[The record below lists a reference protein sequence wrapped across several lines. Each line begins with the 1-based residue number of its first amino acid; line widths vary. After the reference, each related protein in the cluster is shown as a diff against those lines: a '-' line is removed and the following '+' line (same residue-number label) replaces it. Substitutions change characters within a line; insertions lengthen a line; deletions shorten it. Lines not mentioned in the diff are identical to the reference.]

1 MRNKL
6 RPYLTAF
13 RVRALLETQYR
24 GAALGGLVTQLFFGL
39 VYAYLYAALYA
50 GSDPAGLR
58 ATVTYVW
65 LQQMFFRALF
75 VSDGE
80 LQQQIL
86 SGSLAYTL
94 CRPVDQH
101 LYWISRN
108 LAAQVVGMLM
118 RALPML
124 ALQLIVPAE
133 VRMALPAS
141 PLALVQFVV
150 SLLLGVFCVS
160 QIHAIG
166 LALTMKTLDNRGLSA
181 MLSLLLMTFSGN
193 VIPLTLFPDSL
204 QTLMRFQPFAQALDA
219 PIRAYLYAPPM
230 GEWLISVAVQ
240 VVWIAVLMALG
251 RWMWARQL
259 RNVTVQGG

>member
-1 MRNKL
+1 MRSKL
-6 RPYLTAF
+6 RPYMTAF

-39 VYAYLYAALYA
+39 VYAYLYSALYA

-86 SGSLAYTL
+86 SGSLCYTL

-124 ALQLIVPAE
+124 LLQLIVPAQ
-133 VRMALPAS
+133 VRMALPTS
-141 PLALVQFVV
+141 PLALAQFVV
-150 SLLLGVFCVS
+150 SLMLGVFCVS

-166 LALTMKTLDNRGLSA
+166 LACTMKTLDNRGLSA

-193 VIPLTLFPDSL
+193 VVPLTLFPDSL
-204 QTLMRFQPFAQALDA
+204 QALMRYQPFAQALDA
-219 PIRAYLYAPPM
+219 PIRAYLNAPPM
-230 GEWLISVAVQ
+230 GEWLISVVVQ
-240 VVWIAVLMALG
+240 LIWIAVLMALG

>member
-1 MRNKL
+1 MNKL

-13 RVRALLETQYR
+13 RIRALLETQYR

-39 VYAYLYAALYA
+39 VYAYLYSALYA

-108 LAAQVVGMLM
+108 LAAQVVGAGM

-124 ALQLIVPAE
+124 LMQFLLPAE

-141 PLALVQFVV
+141 PLAFMQFLLCLV
-150 SLLLGVFCVS
+150 LGIFCVS
-160 QIHAIG
+160 QVHAIT
-166 LALTMKTLDNRGLSA
+166 LACTMKTLDNRGLSA

-193 VIPLTLFPDSL
+193 VVPLTLFPQSVQQL
-204 QTLMRFQPFAQALDA
+204 IRYQPFAQVLDA
-219 PIRAYLYAPPM
+219 PIRMYLEGQPM
-230 GEWLISVAVQ
+230 DEWLLNLAVQ
-240 VVWIAVLMALG
+240 LCWIAALMALG

>member
-39 VYAYLYAALYA
+39 VYAYLYSALYA

-75 VSDGE
+75 MSDGE
-80 LQQQIL
+80 FQQQIL

-108 LAAQVVGMLM
+108 LAAQIIGMLM
-118 RALPML
+118 RAIPMMLLQFLLPS
-124 ALQLIVPAE
+124 E

-141 PLALVQFVV
+141 PLALAQFIL

-160 QIHAIG
+160 QVHAIA
-166 LALTMKTLDNRGLSA
+166 LACTMKTLDNRGLSA

-193 VIPLTLFPDSL
+193 VVPLPLFPESL
-204 QTLMRFQPFAQALDA
+204 QQLIRYQPFAQVLDA
-219 PIRAYLYAPPM
+219 PIRMYLGAQRM
-230 GEWLISVAVQ
+230 GEWLLNLAVQ
-240 VVWIAVLMALG
+240 LGWIVALMALG
-251 RWMWARQL
+251 RWLWARQL
-259 RNVTVQGG
+259 RSVTVQGG

>member
-39 VYAYLYAALYA
+39 VYACLYSALYA

-75 VSDGE
+75 MSDGE
-80 LQQQIL
+80 FQQQIL

-108 LAAQVVGMLM
+108 LAAQIIGMLM
-118 RALPML
+118 RALPMIL
-124 ALQLIVPAE
+124 LQFKKGGKPGLRLHEQSLFDSQGNPTDYYRE
-133 VRMALPAS
+133 VYHIK
-141 PLALVQFVV
+141 
-150 SLLLGVFCVS
+150 G
-160 QIHAIG
+160 
-166 LALTMKTLDNRGLSA
+166 D
-181 MLSLLLMTFSGN
+181 
-193 VIPLTLFPDSL
+193 
-204 QTLMRFQPFAQALDA
+204 
-219 PIRAYLYAPPM
+219 
-230 GEWLISVAVQ
+230 
-240 VVWIAVLMALG
+240 
-251 RWMWARQL
+251 
-259 RNVTVQGG
+259 

>member
-1 MRNKL
+1 MMNKL

-24 GAALGGLVTQLFFGL
+24 GAALGGLVTQAFFGL
-39 VYAYLYAALYA
+39 VYAYLYTAFFN
-50 GSDPAGLR
+50 GGDPAAQR

-75 VSDGE
+75 MSDGE
-80 LQQQIL
+80 MNNQIMT
-86 SGSLAYTL
+86 GSLAYVL

-108 LAAQVVGMLM
+108 LAAQVVGVAM
-118 RALPML
+118 RAAPML
-124 ALQLIVPAE
+124 LLQFVVPAE

-141 PLALVQFVV
+141 PLALAQFTV
-150 SLLLGVFCVS
+150 SLLLGIFCVS

-166 LALTMKTLDNRGLSA
+166 LACTMKTLDHRGLSS

-193 VIPLTLFPDSL
+193 VVPLTLFPEGIQQL
-204 QTLMRFQPFAQALDA
+204 IRYQPFAQVLDA
-219 PIRAYLYAPPM
+219 PIRMYLEGQPM
-230 GEWLISVAVQ
+230 DEWLLNLVIQ
-240 VVWIAVLMALG
+240 LLWIAALMLLG

>member
-24 GAALGGLVTQLFFGL
+24 GAALGGLVTQAFFGL
-39 VYAYLYAALYA
+39 VYAYLYTAFFD
-50 GSDPAGLR
+50 GSDPAGQR

-75 VSDGE
+75 MSDGE
-80 LQQQIL
+80 FQQQIL
-86 SGSLAYTL
+86 SGSLCYTL
-94 CRPVDQH
+94 CRPVDHH

-108 LAAQVVGMLM
+108 LAAQIIGVAM
-118 RALPML
+118 RAAPML
-124 ALQLIVPAE
+124 LLQLILPAE

-141 PLALVQFVV
+141 PLALAQFAI

-166 LALTMKTLDNRGLSA
+166 LAFTMKTLDHRGLSS

-193 VIPLTLFPDSL
+193 VVPLTLFPEGL
-204 QTLMRFQPFAQALDA
+204 QQLIRYQPFAQVLDA
-219 PIRAYLYAPPM
+219 PIRMYQTGQPM
-230 GEWLISVAVQ
+230 GEWLLNLAVQ
-240 VVWIAVLMALG
+240 LAWIAALWALG
-251 RWMWARQL
+251 RWLWARQL
-259 RNVTVQGG
+259 RHVTIQGG

>member
-1 MRNKL
+1 MSSKL

-39 VYAYLYAALYA
+39 VYAYLYSALYA

-75 VSDGE
+75 MSDGE
-80 LQQQIL
+80 FQQQIL
-86 SGSLAYTL
+86 TGSLAYTL

-101 LYWISRN
+101 MYWISRN
-108 LAAQVVGMLM
+108 LAAQIIGVLM
-118 RALPML
+118 RAIPMMLLQFILPV
-124 ALQLIVPAE
+124 Q

-141 PLALVQFVV
+141 PLALAQFLL
-150 SLLLGVFCVS
+150 SLVLGIFCVS
-160 QIHAIG
+160 QVHAIS
-166 LALTMKTLDNRGLSA
+166 LACTMKTLDHRGLSS

-193 VIPLTLFPDSL
+193 VVPLTLFPDSL
-204 QTLMRFQPFAQALDA
+204 QQTIRYQPFAQVLDA
-219 PIRAYLYAPPM
+219 PIRMYLGPQPM
-230 GEWLISVAVQ
+230 NEWLINLVIQ
-240 VVWIAVLMALG
+240 LCWIAALMALG
-251 RWMWARQL
+251 RWMWTRQL
-259 RNVTVQGG
+259 RHVTVQGG

>member
-1 MRNKL
+1 MMQKL

-24 GAALGGLVTQLFFGL
+24 GAALGGLVTQMFFGM
-39 VYAYLYAALYA
+39 VYAYLYSALYA
-50 GSDPAGLR
+50 GRDPAGLQ
-58 ATVTYVW
+58 ATITYVW

-75 VSDGE
+75 MSDGE
-80 LQQQIL
+80 LQQQIMT
-86 SGSLAYTL
+86 GSLAYTL

-108 LAAQVVGMLM
+108 LAAQTVGALM

-124 ALQLIVPAE
+124 LVQFLLPADI
-133 VRMALPAS
+133 RMSLPAS
-141 PLALVQFVV
+141 PLALAQFTI
-150 SLLLGVFCVS
+150 SLVLGIFCVS
-160 QIHAIG
+160 QIQAIG
-166 LALTMKTLDNRGLSA
+166 LACVMKTLDHRGLSS

-193 VIPLTLFPDSL
+193 VVPLTLFPDSFQQL
-204 QTLMRFQPFAQALDA
+204 IRYQPFAQVLDA
-219 PIRAYLYAPPM
+219 PIRMYLEGQPM
-230 GEWLISVAVQ
+230 GDWLINLVIQ
-240 VVWIAVLMALG
+240 LMWIAALMALG

>member
-118 RALPML
+118 RAAPML
-124 ALQLIVPAE
+124 VLQLIVPAE

-204 QTLMRFQPFAQALDA
+204 QALMRFQPFAQALDA

-230 GEWLISVAVQ
+230 GEWLVSVAVQ